1 MRIARDHGCAP
12 HDVLDWPAI
21 EVDSLICLYIAEA
34 EEAEKARKR
43 AEAEAK
49 AKSRAGHRR

>member
-21 EVDSLICLYIAEA
+21 EVDALICLYIAEA

-43 AEAEAK
+43 AEAEARAK
-49 AKSRAGHRR
+49 ARAGHRR